1 MNEPLKS
8 VRTCAICGKE
18 FIIQRGAGYLY
29 KRETGGKTIWY
40 CGYTCWRQDE
50 PKTKKGKQS

>member
-8 VRTCAICGKE
+8 TRKCEICGKE
-18 FIIQRGAGYLY
+18 FIFHRGAGWLY
-29 KRETGGKTIWY
+29 KRESGGKTIWY

-50 PKTKKGKQS
+50 PKTKEGKQS